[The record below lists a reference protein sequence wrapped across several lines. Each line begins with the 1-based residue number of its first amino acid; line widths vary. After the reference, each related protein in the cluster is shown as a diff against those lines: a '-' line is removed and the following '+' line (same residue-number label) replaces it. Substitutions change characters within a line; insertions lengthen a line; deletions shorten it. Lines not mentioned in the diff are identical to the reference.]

1 MKLQYQLQ
9 LGDHLACWRSK
20 LSGCKS
26 MLLYSLSSASP
37 SVEDYPGQEL
47 GHMLV
52 DTLSLMLLQLSKHQS
67 ASCDLAV
74 IVI

>member
-1 MKLQYQLQ
+1 
-9 LGDHLACWRSK
+9 
-20 LSGCKS
+20 
-26 MLLYSLSSASP
+26 
-37 SVEDYPGQEL
+37 L

>member
-1 MKLQYQLQ
+1 
-9 LGDHLACWRSK
+9 
-20 LSGCKS
+20 
-26 MLLYSLSSASP
+26 LSSASP

-52 DTLSLMLLQLSKHQS
+52 DTLSLMSLQLSKHQS